1 MINKE
6 NLIKEMFGFWKKV
19 NEVLLNLENKFV
31 DFLDQKYKD
40 IFVEVNECL
49 KDVEEMKKMLMNMIR
64 FMNYLMEFGSD
75 LEVVFVFDVIKVQ
88 MDDMRVII

>member
-1 MINKE
+1 
-6 NLIKEMFGFWKKV
+6 MFGFWKKV
-19 NEVLLNLENKFV
+19 NEVLLNFENKFV

-88 MDDMRVII
+88 IDDMRVII

>member
-1 MINKE
+1 
-6 NLIKEMFGFWKKV
+6 MFGFWKKV
-19 NEVLLNLENKFV
+19 NEVLLNFENKFV

>member
-1 MINKE
+1 
-6 NLIKEMFGFWKKV
+6 MFGFWKKV
-19 NEVLLNLENKFV
+19 NEVLLNFENKFV

-75 LEVVFVFDVIKVQ
+75 LEFVFVFDVIKVQ

>member
-1 MINKE
+1 
-6 NLIKEMFGFWKKV
+6 MFGFWKKV
-19 NEVLLNLENKFV
+19 NEVLLNFENKFV

-49 KDVEEMKKMLMNMIR
+49 KDVEEMKKMLMNMIK

>member
-1 MINKE
+1 
-6 NLIKEMFGFWKKV
+6 MFGFWKKV
-19 NEVLLNLENKFV
+19 NEVLLNFENKFV
-31 DFLDQKYKD
+31 DFLDQKYID

-88 MDDMRVII
+88 IDDMRVII